1 MIPDQKQ
8 KIFKSALQWNSFS
21 CTNGIKICQFKAKDS
36 KTEPYPFFLDTISKT
51 FTVNNIKK
59 AVLNGYVY
67 GSL

>member
-1 MIPDQKQ
+1 MEQ
-8 KIFKSALQWNSFS
+8 FLVYQWNKNMS
-21 CTNGIKICQFKAKDS
+21 IQS
-36 KTEPYPFFLDTISKT
+36 KGFPFFLDTISKT